1 MWINAVS
8 CCEFHFY
15 GFVIMNFSAC
25 FLEKVKIDMLY
36 SFLYFHYVKHF
47 FYRARS
53 FFVES
58 CGPSTEIL
66 EPTLAFVHDQRS
78 APSLSSRRK
87 LIQLL
92 LHRFVHKKLVLLHCR
107 VETLQC
113 SLPCRCYTPAV
124 THHGRDYAQVPDNLL
139 IFVDYLF

>member
-15 GFVIMNFSAC
+15 GFVIMNFSVC
-25 FLEKVKIDMLY
+25 FLEKVKIDMLS
-36 SFLYFHYVKHF
+36 SFLYFHYVKKI

-66 EPTLAFVHDQRS
+66 EPTLAFVHDGRGTS
-78 APSLSSRRK
+78 
-87 LIQLL
+87 IN
-92 LHRFVHKKLVLLHCR
+92 VLLHPYLR
-107 VETLQC
+107 DTRSSNFTASKHNLFYFTGEFLDHFSDRFRPLLRTC
-113 SLPCRCYTPAV
+113 SHSP
-124 THHGRDYAQVPDNLL
+124 RDYAQVPNN
-139 IFVDYLF
+139 